1 MREHSRDPYEVLQLG
16 HAATARE
23 VARAYRSLVRTLHS
37 DTRAA
42 DAVPVDPNSRALELQ
57 KIMDAYAV
65 LRDPAQRAAYD
76 RQPWKSPPPESAP
89 PPRDPGPSGPDL
101 IIGPLRWESPM
112 TPAPGRQVLWW
123 IPL

>member
-1 MREHSRDPYEVLQLG
+1 MREHGRDPYEVLHLG
-16 HAATARE
+16 PAATARE
-23 VARAYRSLVRTLHS
+23 VARAYRSLMRTLHP

-42 DAVPVDPNSRALELQ
+42 DAVPADPNSCALELQ
-57 KIMDAYAV
+57 KIMAAYAV

-76 RQPWKSPPPESAP
+76 RQRRKSPPEPVP
-89 PPRDPGPSGPDL
+89 PQRDPGPSGPDL

-112 TPAPGRQVLWW
+112 TPGPGRQILWW